1 MADGSLSAAPAI
13 RLGRNDLN
21 TNRKD
26 NFDFLVLFFDGGVK
40 LSDLSTTV
48 SIIIQSFYSLSNWR
62 ILYLLYSFLLFF
74 KTATLFLSF
83 TTPYFIIH
91 RWMYNEIGELLQT
104 TTIKNEWL
112 IKLIFFYILK
122 YIIIF
127 FLITLH

>member
-91 RWMYNEIGELLQT
+91 RWMYKEKGELLQT

-122 YIIIF
+122 YIIIIF
-127 FLITLH
+127 F